1 MNKEIQNKKSSEYSI
16 LIVDDD
22 RDVLDLIKDVLE
34 DDRFNLVTKQ
44 DSKQALKIMDDHKFD
59 IIITDL
65 MMPGIDGMQLINA
78 AKEKNADCKAIV
90 ITGHAS
96 VDSAVQALQ
105 LGVFDYVN
113 KPINQ
118 AEIKNIVE
126 RSLENLDLQLANKK
140 LHKKNERILS
150 NLTLLIEINK
160 ILFQVTDINHA
171 FEMVLDTLTDYFK
184 IEKCAIFMEDIET
197 GIFDISLARKLDPDF
212 MELKFSLAE
221 KVNNT
226 NISRDRETV
235 IHVPEGL
242 ITFNQKQIKCASGY
256 IVFSPVTFQDFVMG
270 YILIHLDNEK
280 CPAPELL
287 AMVNILALQIAPLM
301 NTFNKNRQKTHLETN
316 ITYMIRER
324 IEMAKDILSPIS
336 FALLR
341 PVFFSPSGDGFAYKN
356 LIGTLQQYIAKNIP
370 DEFILHWQSQD
381 TALLI
386 MPEVDYFKAETF
398 CKNLKNLTENNYQPN
413 ETGAKVDLNFSCL
426 GYPEAGNTA
435 REITDHLWVKL
446 LQEISFAER
455 EHLVIN

>member
-1 MNKEIQNKKSSEYSI
+1 MYEEIQNNKSLEYSI

-22 RDVLDLIKDVLE
+22 LDVLDLINDVLE
-34 DDRFNLVTKQ
+34 DDRFSIVKEQ
-44 DSKQALKIMDDHKFD
+44 DSNEALKIMDDYKFD

-78 AKEKNADCKAIV
+78 AKEKNADCIAIV
-90 ITGHAS
+90 ITGHAT

-105 LGVFDYVN
+105 LGVFDYVS

-118 AEIKNIVE
+118 IEIKKIVE
-126 RSLENLDLQLANKK
+126 RSIENLNLHLAYKK

-197 GIFDISLARKLDPDF
+197 GIFDIALARKLDPDF
-212 MELKFSLAE
+212 RELKFSLAE
-221 KVNNT
+221 KINKIT
-226 NISRDRETV
+226 ISRDKETI
-235 IHVPEGL
+235 IHAADGL
-242 ITFNQKQIKCASGY
+242 ISFNHKELNCTPGY
-256 IVFSPVTFQDFVMG
+256 IVLSPVTFQDFVMG
-270 YILIHLDNEK
+270 YILIHLGNEK
-280 CPAPELL
+280 SPAPELL

-301 NTFNKNRQKTHLETN
+301 NTLNKNHQKTHLETN

-324 IEMAKDILSPIS
+324 IEMARDILSPIS

-341 PVFFSPSGDGFAYKN
+341 PEFFSPSGDGFAYKN
-356 LIGTLQQYIAKNIP
+356 LIGTLQQYISKNIP
-370 DEFILHWQSQD
+370 EEFILHWQSQD

-398 CKNLKNLTENNYQPN
+398 CKNLKNLTENNYKPN
-413 ETGAKVDLNFSCL
+413 ETGAKVELNFSCL

-455 EHLVIN
+455 EHLIIN